1 MYICVWHIWSK
12 IVYFFASDVPAH
24 CLVIWFYMLQLKLGS
39 YWTKIVMRCF
49 LFLLLSSHLGGDLV
63 SKICWC
69 SDGCPD
75 FQTCSDSRGC
85 CRSKLLVTGKTCI
98 FYASI
103 FSNLLTNYFLFSF
116 SECAFFIY
124 GTKFVTWKILNHKSH
139 IRYALML
146 ESEHL
151 NLRMLKYQTRTFRF
165 IVIGIFLFPFLSII
179 SCCLF
184 ALVAVLVLEGVP
196 PLQDSCILFL
206 Y

>member
-98 FYASI
+98 CYASI
-103 FSNLLTNYFLFSF
+103 FCNLLTNLFSFLFSWVCTF
-116 SECAFFIY
+116 HLWYKVFNLENIKSQFIDQ
-124 GTKFVTWKILNHKSH
+124 
-139 IRYALML
+139 IRVDVRIWP
-146 ESEHL
+146 SQFK
-151 NLRMLKYQTRTFRF
+151 NVKPSYQNSQ
-165 IVIGIFLFPFLSII
+165 IWVIGIFLFPFLSII
-179 SCCLF
+179 S
-184 ALVAVLVLEGVP
+184 P
-196 PLQDSCILFL
+196 
-206 Y
+206 